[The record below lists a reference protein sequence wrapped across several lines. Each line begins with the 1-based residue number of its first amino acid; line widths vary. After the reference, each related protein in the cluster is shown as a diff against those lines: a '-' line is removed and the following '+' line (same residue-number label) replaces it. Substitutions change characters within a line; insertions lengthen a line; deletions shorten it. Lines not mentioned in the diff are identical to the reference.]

1 MYFYDETPRI
11 WETHADALLVLEQAE
26 ARIKEHGQLTI
37 QDWDLLNGFPSSP
50 LMSYRGWRNLTH
62 AEVRENNGG
71 WIIKLPKPIDL

>member
-11 WETHADALLVLEQAE
+11 WETHTDALLVLEQAE
-26 ARIKEHGQLTI
+26 EYIKEHGHLTV

-50 LMSYRGWRNLTH
+50 LMTYRGWRDLTY
-62 AEVRENNGG
+62 AEVCEYNGG

>member
-1 MYFYDETPRI
+1 MYFYDEIPRI
-11 WETHADALLVLEQAE
+11 WETHADALLVLEHAE

-37 QDWDLLNGFPSSP
+37 QDWDLLNGLPSSP
-50 LMSYRGWRNLTH
+50 LMSYRGWRDLTY

>member
-1 MYFYDETPRI
+1 MYFYDEIPRI

-50 LMSYRGWRNLTH
+50 LMSYRGWRDLTY